1 MTKNQENFLQALQN
15 LGLSMPTL
23 MAVGALIQADKDIHE
38 MSGRILELL
47 DSGQKVTNGAV
58 GQILIDM
65 MKEASEPETP

>member
-1 MTKNQENFLQALQN
+1 MTKNQENFLHALQN

-58 GQILIDM
+58 GQILFVM